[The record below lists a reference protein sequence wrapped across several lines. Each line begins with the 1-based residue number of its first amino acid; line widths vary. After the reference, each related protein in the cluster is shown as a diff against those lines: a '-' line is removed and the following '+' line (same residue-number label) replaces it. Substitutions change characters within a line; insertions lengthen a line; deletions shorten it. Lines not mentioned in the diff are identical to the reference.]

1 MCRPN
6 MPKQRL
12 RQLQAYHFGRRKRQ
26 SKWSRLIGNEAMKT
40 SHKTGFTLIEL
51 MIVVVVLGV
60 IAAIAFPSYNSQ
72 VQKTRRA
79 DATSALL
86 NEAQRLERCFTRF
99 SAYTSCPAP
108 SGTTEG
114 GFYTLS
120 APIFDTAEF
129 EVHAT
134 PVAGTSQAN
143 DPCATFTLTHTG
155 ARGRTGTATRC
166 WGTP

>member
-1 MCRPN
+1 
-6 MPKQRL
+6 
-12 RQLQAYHFGRRKRQ
+12 
-26 SKWSRLIGNEAMKT
+26 MKN
-40 SHKTGFTLIEL
+40 SHTTGFTLIEL

-60 IAAIAFPSYNSQ
+60 IAAIAFPSYTNQ
-72 VQKTRRA
+72 VQQTRRA

-99 SAYTSCPAP
+99 NAYDHTSCPAP

-120 APIFDTAEF
+120 APTLEPAEF
-129 EVHAT
+129 EIRAT

-143 DPCATFTLTHTG
+143 DPCETFILTHTG
-155 ARGRTGTATRC
+155 NRDQTGTATRC